1 LQTQYKKMALNNNN
15 FGVSSASGGGEGC
28 STCGVMSLGMCG
40 GFGISVTP
48 TNPITTTGTFIIT
61 NLCPYL
67 GESVEVLDSGTCST
81 LRCGN
86 NNIAS
91 GNCSASLGGNNNST
105 LSLNSTIV
113 GGSTNTICFNN
124 ADTNSF
130 IGGGSFNTINSSDS
144 VIFGG
149 TCINANFNQ
158 CFSGGGLGTTIIG
171 GQCHNVSSVNSG
183 LFSFIGGGFCNQALG
198 NISSAN
204 SGCNI
209 VILGGFCNYVCNC
222 GTSIGGGCCNCNT
235 RSVSSII
242 GGFCNSILSG
252 GNCNIIGGGVCNT
265 IVGSFSS
272 FGGGF
277 ANSINGSFS
286 NIFGGYS
293 NNIQSDCSIIGGGKQ
308 NSICCNLNTL
318 LGGCLN
324 KICLD
329 TNNFIGGGYSNTI
342 CGQANSSSGYL
353 NTIIGCF
360 SNISGNQ
367 NCINNVLYG
376 SNNGCLSTITNSC
389 NSTNNAYNSCIS
401 GNLQN
406 DILGGTYNCIVGTK
420 GNTILI
426 GCQNNILNAN
436 ACCIDFGLILNGCL
450 NCLDGG
456 GDCVSYSCYS
466 TILNGTNNYS
476 NSSLAFIGNGS
487 NNNILYTSSY
497 CGFSSALVGGVGNN
511 TNSGYWDSSTCNFT
525 TSPQIQSI
533 NQFSFVGGGFQNS
546 SVCDCFNGVI
556 GGCNNNNFQRYSIIG
571 GGFSNIISFTS
582 TQKNSSIFSGS
593 FNNIGG
599 TDSFIGG
606 GFSNSI
612 FDANSVIF
620 GGFCNVISA
629 NLQPNFFTN
638 TFSFIG
644 GGSNNC
650 ICGNNGCSVIFG
662 GCANQIFGTF
672 NNILGGCSNSIGTIT
687 YNNYQYSNI
696 LGGYANQICGNC
708 SSILGGS
715 YNCVASNNSFVLGSN
730 ISAIYD
736 CTTYVNALNIIST
749 PNTCNPPNSI
759 NLGWDSTT
767 KNVVGVCDST
777 LTSFGLC
784 SFDTIGCQN
793 IGLDVSSGSPIS
805 GTGAIGTITMSLNKT
820 DTTYLSGANSI
831 ENVPNVSSGGGV
843 VYFLNGGVVK
853 PSTPIG
859 FYQLSNNPDGKA
871 FTQSISADGLLSQ
884 YITDVNVPNL
894 QIVPNG
900 IWVINSFFSVD
911 AGTPS
916 VFAEVYSVTSDGI
929 TFTLLGTG
937 SPVLINQR
945 NEIVQYTFSVPLT
958 NPPSFSPSTRFAIKI
973 CATNLNPFPTPGTIT
988 QYTNEVYTSGV
999 STTFPSGLGSL
1010 NSLIASSQNFIT
1022 TTDANGDAFNIT
1034 SSCCTHCFNLP
1045 TASATQLGALSCQ
1058 TWGLFNSKQTTCYPS
1073 QSFYVNPTNAI
1084 ANSIT
1089 CQYFVCTRNNLDVS
1103 VSIGTSNPANLTITS
1118 PSGQVGE
1125 YSLMRIGAMVYY
1137 CFNFCWSN
1145 PGIITQLNTNATNV
1159 TISFP
1164 NPSIIPRPCATS
1176 QTSGQNIF
1184 TSAIG
1189 EIYFNVDG
1197 SLGTYFKK
1205 VICAPTATSCSNV
1218 FQRVGMVCCNIC
1230 PQLPNLSF
1238 TRGVFQVPY
1247 PQTFT
1252 NLSGFFVYQGQ

>member
-1 LQTQYKKMALNNNN
+1 MALNNNN

-28 STCGVMSLGMCG
+28 SICGVMSLGMCG

-48 TNPITTTGTFIIT
+48 TNPITTTGTFTIT

-67 GESVEVLDSGTCST
+67 GESVEVLGSGTCST

-86 NNIAS
+86 NNISS

-105 LSLNSTIV
+105 LSPNSTIV

-130 IGGGSFNTINSSDS
+130 IGSGSFNTINSSNS

-198 NISSAN
+198 NISSVN

-286 NIFGGYS
+286 NIFGGCS

-420 GNTILI
+420 GNTILN

-487 NNNILYTSSY
+487 NNNIVYANTNTSSY

-511 TNSGYWDSSTCNFT
+511 TNSGYWDASTCNFT

-606 GFSNSI
+606 GFSNCI
-612 FDANSVIF
+612 FDANNLIF

-629 NLQPNFFTN
+629 NTQPNFFIN

-687 YNNYQYSNI
+687 YNNYQHSNI
-696 LGGYANQICGNC
+696 LGGYQNQICGNC

-736 CTTYVNALNIIST
+736 CTTYVNGLNILGT
-749 PNTCNPPNSI
+749 PNTCNPPYSI

-767 KNVVGVCDST
+767 KNVVGVCDAT

-793 IGLDVSSGSPIS
+793 IGLVVSSGSPIS
-805 GTGAIGTITMSLNKT
+805 GTGTCGTITMSLDKT

-937 SPVLINQR
+937 SPVLINQGAD
-945 NEIVQYTFSVPLT
+945 IVQYTYSVPLT
-958 NPPSFSPSTRFAIKI
+958 NPPSFTPSTRFAIKI
-973 CATNLNPFPTPGTIT
+973 CATNLNPFPSPSTIT
-988 QYTNEVYTSGV
+988 QYTNEIYTSGV

-1010 NSLIASSQNFIT
+1010 NSLITSSQNFTT

-1045 TASATQLGALSCQ
+1045 TATSTQLGALSCQ
-1058 TWGLFNSKQTTCYPS
+1058 TWGLFNCKQTTCYPS

-1089 CQYFVCTRNNLDVS
+1089 CKYFVCTRNNLDVS
-1103 VSIGTSNPANLTITS
+1103 VGIGSSNPSNLTITS

-1197 SLGTYFKK
+1197 CLGTYFNKS
-1205 VICAPTATSCSNV
+1205 ICAPTATSCSNV
-1218 FQRVGMVCCNIC
+1218 FQRVGMVCCTTC
-1230 PQLPNLSF
+1230 PQLPNLTF